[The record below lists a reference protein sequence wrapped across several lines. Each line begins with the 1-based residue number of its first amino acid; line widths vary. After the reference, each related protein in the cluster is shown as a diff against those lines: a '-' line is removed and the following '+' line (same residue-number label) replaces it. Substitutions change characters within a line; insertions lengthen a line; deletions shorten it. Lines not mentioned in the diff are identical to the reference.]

1 MNMSFQSKITS
12 YATIIDYLNIHGRA
26 TAQDIRDRLK
36 QRELASSP
44 ATFERLKSELLQA
57 HL

>member
-1 MNMSFQSKITS
+1 MSFQSKITS